1 MYVEK
6 FRGGDLDKGELLQLY
21 IYGIFIYIYIYNP
34 YFHSSTVVH
43 VFQTSSMKIYDELKL
58 KRIPFF

>member
-21 IYGIFIYIYIYNP
+21 IYIWYIYIYNP
-34 YFHSSTVVH
+34 YFYSSTVV
-43 VFQTSSMKIYDELKL
+43 FQTSLVKIYDELKL

>member
-21 IYGIFIYIYIYNP
+21 IYGIYIYNP
-34 YFHSSTVVH
+34 YFHSSTVV
-43 VFQTSSMKIYDELKL
+43 FQTSLVKIYDELKF
-58 KRIPFF
+58 KRVPFFK

>member
-21 IYGIFIYIYIYNP
+21 IYGIYIP
-34 YFHSSTVVH
+34 YFHSSTVV
-43 VFQTSSMKIYDELKL
+43 FQTSLVKIYDELKF
-58 KRIPFF
+58 KRVPFFK